1 MKTKKAMKKITHI
14 GMAALVAMGVLGSS
28 CNKAESPEIE
38 TPETQKENIVTL
50 TTTVGFAADDT
61 KALTGAGVK
70 TFAEGEKMV
79 LRYKNTKGDWV
90 KAVSNALEVG
100 DIADGSKS
108 ATFTFTLIN
117 PDKTKNVDY
126 IYPAAIVNELGNM
139 DEAALFGS
147 QDGTLNKIAST
158 FDYSRKIGAWDG
170 ENLPSLTLEN
180 QLAILAITL
189 KNADGSS
196 DITSSITG
204 LTLSDGTKTYNV
216 TPSAAEGPIYVAIF
230 PTEDATITVA
240 ATDGSKNYAKTL
252 TGKTYAKGNG
262 YPVSWKMAKVIS
274 LSGRYPGDDE
284 LVIADGCILTGY
296 AVGSSCKVSIADG
309 ATVTLRDVE
318 NNGKIVDHG
327 TILECRPGIKCLG
340 DATIILEG
348 NNTVTGGDQYAG
360 IYVPGDKTL
369 TIRGTGSLNVTGGSS
384 AAGIG
389 GNATGDANCGSIVI
403 SGGTVKA
410 TGGSGGAGIG
420 LGANGGGCKA
430 ITISGGTV
438 TATGGSGGAGIGLG
452 TSWGGCKAITISGGT
467 VTAKGSEN
475 APGIGGVEGVYESIT
490 ITGDVTKVT
499 ATKGP
504 LAQYSIGIEDDYSW
518 EDCGPITIGGT
529 VYFDEGNFTNNDLMT
544 SSFVYQP

>member
-14 GMAALVAMGVLGSS
+14 SMAALVAMGMLGTS

-50 TTTVGFAADDT
+50 TTSVGFAVDGT
-61 KALTGAGVK
+61 KALAIDYTAKTLTK
-70 TFAEGEKMV
+70 TFAEGETMV
-79 LRYKNTKGDWV
+79 LRYKNTKDDWV
-90 KAVSNALEVG
+90 KAVSAPLTAG
-100 DIADGSKS
+100 DITNGGKS
-108 ATFTFTLIN
+108 ATVTFTLTN

-126 IYPAAIVNELGNM
+126 IYPAAIVNQSGNM
-139 DEAALFGS
+139 NEAALFES
-147 QDGTLNKIAST
+147 QDGTLNTIAST

-170 ENLPSLTLEN
+170 DNLPSLTLEN

-216 TPSAAEGPIYVAIF
+216 TREAVAGPIYVAIF
-230 PTEDATITVA
+230 PTADATITVT
-240 ATDGSKNYAKTL
+240 ATDGSKNYTKTL
-252 TGKTYAKGNG
+252 TSKTYAKGQFYQQG
-262 YPVSWKMAKVIS
+262 LKMAEIIS
-274 LSGRYPGDDE
+274 LSGRYSSDDE

-296 AVGSSCKVSIADG
+296 GYNYSCKVSIADG

-318 NNGKIVDHG
+318 NNGDIAG
-327 TILECRPGIKCLG
+327 CPGIKCLG

-348 NNTVTGGDQYAG
+348 DNTVTGGDQYAG

-369 TIRGTGSLNVTGGSS
+369 TIRGTGSLNVTGGSR

-403 SGGTVKA
+403 SGGTVTATGSFGGAGIGLGANGGECKAITISGGTVEA

-420 LGANGGGCKA
+420 LGANGE
-430 ITISGGTV
+430 
-438 TATGGSGGAGIGLG
+438 
-452 TSWGGCKAITISGGT
+452 GCKAITISGGT
-467 VTAKGSEN
+467 VTAKGDDQ
-475 APGIGGVEGVYESIT
+475 APGIGGATGYYESIT

-499 ATKGP
+499 ATRGSG
-504 LAQYSIGIEDDYSW
+504 AQYSIGIEDVDSWDY
-518 EDCGPITIGGT
+518 CGPITIGGT
-529 VYFDEGNFTNNDLMT
+529 VYFEEGNFTNDDLKT
-544 SSFVYQP
+544 SQFVYQP

>member
-14 GMAALVAMGVLGSS
+14 GMAALVAMGMLGTS

-50 TTTVGFAADDT
+50 TTSVGFAVDGT
-61 KALTGAGVK
+61 KALAIDYTAKTLTK
-70 TFAEGEKMV
+70 TFAEGETMV
-79 LRYKNTKGDWV
+79 LRYKNTKDDWV
-90 KAVSNALEVG
+90 KAVSAPLTAG
-100 DIADGSKS
+100 DITNGGKS
-108 ATFTFTLIN
+108 ATVTFTLTN

-126 IYPAAIVNELGNM
+126 IYPAAIVNQSGNM
-139 DEAALFGS
+139 NEAALFGS
-147 QDGTLNKIAST
+147 QDGTLNTIAST

-170 ENLPSLTLEN
+170 DNLPTLKLEN

-216 TPSAAEGPIYVAIF
+216 TREAVAGPIYVAIF
-230 PTEDATITVA
+230 PTEDATITVT
-240 ATDGSKNYAKTL
+240 ATDGTKNYTKTL
-252 TGKTYAKGNG
+252 TGKTYAQGQFYQQG
-262 YPVSWKMAKVIS
+262 LKMAEIIS
-274 LSGRYPGDDE
+274 LSGRYSSDDE

-296 AVGSSCKVSIADG
+296 GYNYSCKVSIADG

-318 NNGKIVDHG
+318 NNGDIAG
-327 TILECRPGIKCLG
+327 CPGIKCLG

-348 NNTVTGGDQYAG
+348 DNTVTGGDQYAG

-369 TIRGTGSLNVTGGSS
+369 TIRGTGSLNVTGGSR

-403 SGGTVKA
+403 SGGTVTATGSFGGAGIGLGANGGECKAITISGGTVEA

-420 LGANGGGCKA
+420 LGANGE
-430 ITISGGTV
+430 
-438 TATGGSGGAGIGLG
+438 
-452 TSWGGCKAITISGGT
+452 GCKAITISGGT
-467 VTAKGSEN
+467 VTAKGDDQ
-475 APGIGGVEGVYESIT
+475 APGIGGATGYYESIT

-499 ATKGP
+499 ATRGSG
-504 LAQYSIGIEDDYSW
+504 AQYSIGIEDVDSWDY
-518 EDCGPITIGGT
+518 CGPITIGGT
-529 VYFDEGNFTNNDLMT
+529 VYFEEGNFTNDDLKT
-544 SSFVYQP
+544 SQFVYQP